1 MKIKNNEKEFIFK
14 YDGKEFVI
22 PEGDFETN
30 DSHFGSFLIKKAKQW
45 KKDIV
50 LIDAS
55 TETKI
60 TEPTI
65 EKEATDEKKAKKS
78 KK

>member
-45 KKDIV
+45 KKEFLENFGTSLANV
-50 LIDAS
+50 
-55 TETKI
+55 